1 MGNLLAKQIEPK
13 AIEYTH
19 PQAPDVSKSI
29 CTNYENRA
37 RWDQEY
43 AANNVGCKKDA
54 QKFEWLIFV
63 LHHHFIKVFCIG
75 VFDIDN
81 YQDEITDQ

>member
-13 AIEYTH
+13 AIETAH
-19 PQAPDVSKSI
+19 PQAPYVSKSI
-29 CTNYENRA
+29 RTNNENRA
-37 RWDQEY
+37 RRNQEHTT
-43 AANNVGCKKDA
+43 NNVGCKEDA
-54 QKFEWLIFV
+54 QKFKWFVFV

-75 VFDIDN
+75 VLDINN

>member
-13 AIEYTH
+13 AIETAH
-19 PQAPDVSKSI
+19 PQAPDVSESI
-29 CTNYENRA
+29 STNNENRA
-37 RWDQEY
+37 GWNQEY
-43 AANNVGCKKDA
+43 TTNNVGCKENA
-54 QKFEWLIFV
+54 QKFKWFVFV

-75 VFDIDN
+75 VLDINN